1 MKKRMNIIMAVLL
14 MILASCSTDYQ
25 MVTRVHKDGTV
36 DREVWAL
43 ADSAFLA
50 GNETHHPFLFRL
62 GKDWEVEELDS
73 CIETDFFGE
82 NGKLNLKAHKV
93 LDGVE
98 GLDFFSA
105 REDWMR
111 PLAVPKEKLEKHFRW
126 FYTYYTY
133 TCDFQ
138 EIKDKGPIPMDKYLN
153 RAEQLFLLQGKADGY
168 AGMNGVELINSLE
181 DAEQRFLEW
190 YYHTQF
196 EMSYEI
202 VEHFLKYTPT
212 DLSYF
217 P

>member
-98 GLDFFSA
+98 GLDFS
-105 REDWMR
+105 R
-111 PLAVPKEKLEKHFRW
+111 
-126 FYTYYTY
+126 
-133 TCDFQ
+133 
-138 EIKDKGPIPMDKYLN
+138 
-153 RAEQLFLLQGKADGY
+153 QGKTGCAHWRFPRKNWKSIFVGFILTI
-168 AGMNGVELINSLE
+168 LIPVIF
-181 DAEQRFLEW
+181 RR
-190 YYHTQF
+190 
-196 EMSYEI
+196 
-202 VEHFLKYTPT
+202 
-212 DLSYF
+212 
-217 P
+217 